1 MGRARRLT
9 YRGALHHATLRCNN
23 KEFLF
28 DAESFSLFLD
38 VLAESCEK
46 LAVTL
51 YNYCLMTNHVHL
63 ILEVSVDGAL
73 SMFMHRVANVFA
85 NRFNARRERKGH
97 LWEARFRST
106 IIEPATFFLRSMAY
120 LDLNPVRAR
129 MVQQP
134 GAYLWSA
141 HRHVIEENE
150 SLIRLHPLY
159 LALGRD
165 RASRHAAYE
174 ALLRRELARGAYS
187 HVPALFIGTRIF
199 LRKMRSRFGY
209 TGTAARHIAVRD
221 LGGGAY
227 AAEFRHARKP
237 SGGRRTT

>member
-28 DAESFSLFLD
+28 DADSFSLFLD
-38 VLAESCEK
+38 VLAESREK

-63 ILEVSVDGAL
+63 IFKASVDGAL
-73 SMFMHRVANVFA
+73 SLFMRRVANVFA
-85 NRFNARRERKGH
+85 NRFNTRRERKGH
-97 LWEARFRST
+97 LWEGRFRST
-106 IIEPATFFLRSMAY
+106 MIEPATFFLRSMAY
-120 LDLNPVRAR
+120 LDLNPIRAR
-129 MVQQP
+129 MVEQL
-134 GAYLWSA
+134 GNYRWSA

-150 SLIRLHPLY
+150 SLICLHPLY

-165 RASRHAAYE
+165 RASRRAAYK
-174 ALLRRELARGAYS
+174 ALLRRELALAAYS
-187 HVPALFIGTRIF
+187 HVPALFIGTRTF
-199 LRKMRSRFGY
+199 LRKMRNRFGY
-209 TGTAARHIAVRD
+209 TGEAARHIEVRD
-221 LGGGAY
+221 LGGGAH

-237 SGGRRTT
+237 RGGRLAT